1 MQRPGERRD
10 FQTEQLSNGELNI
23 LLFPVIFVTLT
34 NPALPSGLQLKV
46 LKCNLKV
53 DVPRE

>member
-34 NPALPSGLQLKV
+34 NPALPSGLQEV